1 MPSTFLMKA
10 AGFIDLGEWGVSDG
24 VHGMHGEVSLWVCVI
39 CSTGGRRRE

>member
-1 MPSTFLMKA
+1 MNFFNE
-10 AGFIDLGEWGVSDG
+10 GGGVYQFGGVGVNDN